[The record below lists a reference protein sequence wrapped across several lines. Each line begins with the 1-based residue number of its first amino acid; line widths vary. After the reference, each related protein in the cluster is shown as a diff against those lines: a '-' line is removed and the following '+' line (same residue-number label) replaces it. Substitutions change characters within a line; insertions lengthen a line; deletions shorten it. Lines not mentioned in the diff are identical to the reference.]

1 MSALGRTLR
10 WDGCV
15 NVRDLGGYTTNHGRP
30 TRFGSV
36 VRSDNPARL
45 SPRGWQELRSYG
57 VRTVIGLRTVGA
69 VDDEPT
75 DDQVPDDVEFVR
87 VVVEDVTD
95 REFADQPVRNGLWG
109 TPLYFA
115 DALRRWPARAAAA
128 VGAVAGAAPGGVVIS
143 CGRGCD
149 RTGFLALLLLHL
161 CGVSAA
167 DIASDYA
174 LSMEQMIERDPG
186 YAEELT
192 TLLERHGT
200 SIERAISA
208 VVAEPILETLTIGGL
223 KAEELEALRDRLLE
237 P

>member
-1 MSALGRTLR
+1 MLR

-15 NVRDLGGYTTNHGRP
+15 NVRDLGGYSTHHGRR
-30 TRFGSV
+30 TGFGSV

-45 SPRGWQELRSYG
+45 SPRGWQELRAYG

-69 VDDEPT
+69 VDDEPA
-75 DDQVPDDVEFVR
+75 DDQVPDDVKFLR
-87 VVVEDVTD
+87 VVIEDVTD
-95 REFADQPVRNGLWG
+95 PEFLDQRVRNGLWG

-149 RTGFLALLLLHL
+149 RTGSLALLLLHL
-161 CGVSAA
+161 CGVSADA
-167 DIASDYA
+167 IASDYA

-192 TLLERHGT
+192 RLLECHGS
-200 SIERAISA
+200 SIERAIAA

-223 KAEELEALRDRLLE
+223 KAEELEALRARLLE
-237 P
+237 PDA

>member
-1 MSALGRTLR
+1 MLR

-15 NVRDLGGYTTNHGRP
+15 NVRDLGGYPTPDGGS

-36 VRSDNPARL
+36 VRSGNPARL
-45 SPRGWQELRSYG
+45 SPRGWQELRAYG
-57 VRTVIGLRTVGA
+57 VRTVIGLRTVGSS
-69 VDDEPT
+69 DDEPS
-75 DDQVPDDVEFVR
+75 DGQVPDDVKFVR
-87 VVVEDVTD
+87 VVIEDVTD
-95 REFADQPVRNGLWG
+95 REFLDQRVRNGLWG

-115 DALRRWPARAAAA
+115 DALRRWPARAA
-128 VGAVAGAAPGGVVIS
+128 GSICAVAGAAPGGVVIS

-174 LSMEQMIERDPG
+174 LSRKQMIERDPG
-186 YAEELT
+186 YAEELMK
-192 TLLERHGT
+192 LLERHET
-200 SIERAISA
+200 TIERAIAA
-208 VVAEPILETLTIGGL
+208 VVAGPILETLTIGGL
-223 KAEELEALRDRLLE
+223 KAEELEALRVRLLE

>member
-1 MSALGRTLR
+1 MLR
-10 WDGCV
+10 WEGCV
-15 NVRDLGGYTTNHGRP
+15 NVRDLGGYPAQHGRR

-45 SPRGWQELRSYG
+45 SPRGWQELHAYG

-69 VDDEPT
+69 VDDEPA
-75 DDQVPDDVEFVR
+75 DGQVPDDVKFVR
-87 VVVEDVTD
+87 VLIEDVTD
-95 REFADQPVRNGLWG
+95 REFLDQRVRNGLWG

-115 DALRRWPARAAAA
+115 DALRRWPERAAVA
-128 VGAVAGAAPGGVVIS
+128 VGAVAGAGPGGVVIS

-161 CGVSAA
+161 CGVSPA

-186 YAEELT
+186 YADELA
-192 TLLERHGT
+192 TLLERHET
-200 SIERAISA
+200 SIERAIAA
-208 VVAEPILETLTIGGL
+208 VVAEPILETLTKGGL
-223 KAEELEALRDRLLE
+223 KAEDLEGLQARLLE

>member
-1 MSALGRTLR
+1 MLR

-15 NVRDLGGYTTNHGRP
+15 NVRDLGGYPTPHGGS

-45 SPRGWQELRSYG
+45 SPRGWQELRAYG
-57 VRTVIGLRTVGA
+57 VRTGIGLRTVGA
-69 VDDEPT
+69 VDDEPA
-75 DDQVPDDVEFVR
+75 DYHVPDDVKFVR
-87 VVVEDVTD
+87 VVTEDVTD
-95 REFADQPVRNGLWG
+95 REFLDERVRNGLWG

-115 DALRRWPARAAAA
+115 AALRRWPARAAAS
-128 VGAVAGAAPGGVVIS
+128 VGAVARAAPGGVVIS

-161 CGVSAA
+161 CGVLAA

-174 LSMEQMIERDPG
+174 LSMEQMIERNPG
-186 YAEELT
+186 YAEELMK
-192 TLLERHGT
+192 LLERHET
-200 SIERAISA
+200 TIERAIAA

-223 KAEELEALRDRLLE
+223 KAEELEALRVRLLE

>member
-1 MSALGRTLR
+1 M
-10 WDGCV
+10 
-15 NVRDLGGYTTNHGRP
+15 
-30 TRFGSV
+30 
-36 VRSDNPARL
+36 
-45 SPRGWQELRSYG
+45 
-57 VRTVIGLRTVGA
+57 
-69 VDDEPT
+69 
-75 DDQVPDDVEFVR
+75 
-87 VVVEDVTD
+87 
-95 REFADQPVRNGLWG
+95 
-109 TPLYFA
+109 
-115 DALRRWPARAAAA
+115 
-128 VGAVAGAAPGGVVIS
+128 IS